1 MVMEAI
7 VLPLIFAGSLLNPE
21 YVTCNLWKYV
31 DNNDELVCLY
41 SGKNGTLGY
50 HYPTFSFRECP
61 KQFECLYMPNAKEKV
76 SLKDILKG
84 LSDGF

>member
-1 MVMEAI
+1 MNTI
-7 VLPLIFAGSLLNPE
+7 LPLILASSLLNPE
-21 YVTCNLWKYV
+21 YITCHLWKYV
-31 DNNDELVCLY
+31 KNGDELVCLY

-61 KQFECLYMPNAKEKV
+61 KQFECLYMPNSKAKV

>member
-1 MVMEAI
+1 MSYL
-7 VLPLIFAGSLLNPE
+7 LPLILASSLLNPE
-21 YVTCNLWKYV
+21 YVTCYRWKYIT
-31 DNNDELVCLY
+31 NGTELICLY

-50 HYPTFSFRECP
+50 HYPTLSFRECP
-61 KQFECLYMPNAKEKV
+61 KSFQCLYMPNSKQKP

>member
-1 MVMEAI
+1 MNTLI
-7 VLPLIFAGSLLNPE
+7 PLVLAGSLLSPE

-31 DNNDELVCLY
+31 DNDGELVCLY
-41 SGKNGTLGY
+41 SGKNGTLAY

-61 KQFECLYMPNAKEKV
+61 KQFECLYQPNSKRKV
-76 SLKDILKG
+76 SIKDILKG

>member
-1 MVMEAI
+1 MNTLI
-7 VLPLIFAGSLLNPE
+7 PLVLAGSLLNPE

-31 DNNDELVCLY
+31 KNENELVCLY

-61 KQFECLYMPNAKEKV
+61 KQFECLYQPNAKEKV